1 MRNSKIYKYLA
12 FTFII
17 SSLFG
22 IFTHS
27 LLSNRHKTIVKTLA
41 LHNLKIL
48 NDDWKINERNEQFQ
62 MYSPEYLIDGIYK
75 SMEGP
80 KSSRYIQLNQSDE
93 TYWITGFSIKAV
105 DATTEKRISDD
116 FICHLNVDINDTNYY
131 TNWGLEHR
139 IGKQFPRLT
148 TLSNGFYEFHF
159 PENFG
164 IPVKGNDFLFITTQ
178 ALNHNERSILKKIKH
193 LVTID
198 HQKSNGKQIPLLSKS
213 VYIQLP
219 YNKENPFQMPL
230 DHGTNQCIPVETK
243 NHSYIDKDGNSL
255 SGHWIIHKGKKTY
268 QSSINEQLQITDSL
282 RLHFSAIHVHPFA
295 TSITLFDKTVAKP
308 IFKSAIENYTDKIG
322 LLKVEPFSS
331 EEGIWLYTNHEYELI
346 LETNNTST
354 TDQDMMASMFL
365 FFYDKELDEKLSN

>member
-1 MRNSKIYKYLA
+1 
-12 FTFII
+12 
-17 SSLFG
+17 
-22 IFTHS
+22 
-27 LLSNRHKTIVKTLA
+27 
-41 LHNLKIL
+41 
-48 NDDWKINERNEQFQ
+48 

-80 KSSRYIQLNQSDE
+80 KSSRYVQLNQSDE
-93 TYWITGFSIKAV
+93 TYQITGFSIKAV
-105 DATTEKRISDD
+105 DANTEKRISDD

-164 IPVKGNDFLFITTQ
+164 IPVKGNEFLFITTQ
-178 ALNHNERSILKKIKH
+178 ALNHNEQSIFKKIKH

-230 DHGTNQCIPVETK
+230 DHGNNQCIPVETK
-243 NHSYIDKDGNSL
+243 NHSYIDKDGNTL
-255 SGHWIIHKGKKTY
+255 SGHWIIPKGKKTY
-268 QSSINEQLQITDSL
+268 QSSINEQLQIKDSL
-282 RLHFSAIHVHPFA
+282 RLHSSAIHVHPFA
-295 TSITLFDKTVAKP
+295 TSITLFDKTEMKP

-331 EEGIWLYTNHEYELI
+331 EEGIWMYTNHEYELI

-354 TDQDMMASMFL
+354 VDQDMMASMFL
-365 FFYDKELDEKLSN
+365 FFYDKELDEKLMN